1 MEMFFRNET
10 ALDWQKQALGLLES
24 PQTFSLLT

>member
-1 MEMFFRNET
+1 MEMFFHHET
-10 ALDWQKQALGLLES
+10 ALDWQKQALELLEL